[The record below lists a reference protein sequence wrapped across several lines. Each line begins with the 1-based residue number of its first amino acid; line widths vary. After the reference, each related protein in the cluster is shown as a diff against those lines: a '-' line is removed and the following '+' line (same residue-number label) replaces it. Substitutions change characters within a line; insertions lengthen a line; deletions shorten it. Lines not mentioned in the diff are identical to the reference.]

1 MKNSGG
7 TTWTGTTGSLWGNL
21 STQTSAWMGQQ
32 TGETSAAA
40 QTQLPGRASA
50 STQNQRLTQRR
61 KEESRGVDKK
71 GKNHQ

>member
-1 MKNSGG
+1 GG

-32 TGETSAAA
+32 TGET
-40 QTQLPGRASA
+40 TSA

>member
-1 MKNSGG
+1 GG

-21 STQTSAWMGQQ
+21 STQTSAWMGLQ
-32 TGETSAAA
+32 TGET
-40 QTQLPGRASA
+40 TSA

>member
-1 MKNSGG
+1 MYTKTQIITQEERHGQEPQG
-7 TTWTGTTGSLWGNL
+7 VCGGNL
-21 STQTSAWMGQQ
+21 STQTSAWMELQ
-32 TGETSAAA
+32 TEET
-40 QTQLPGRASA
+40 SA